1 MNKTHAKKWAVG
13 IILLLAVGGWAFLRF
28 GAKPGGAGG
37 PPPGG
42 VAVKAMQTVQ
52 RDTPLSYEY
61 VGKLAAKNEVKIVSK
76 VGGNIV
82 GKMVNG
88 GDVVKKGQ
96 PLFQIDNK
104 QYLSLIASARAAL
117 AKSQVTLQN
126 TQRDV
131 ERYRKLAAVDGVARQ
146 TLDQYEAQAAEQ
158 QAAVEENRASL
169 QRAIEDE
176 RDTLIVSPVDG
187 RIDTKDLALG
197 QFVTAGSTTLATVSS
212 LDPIWV
218 QFNMSEN
225 EYIKLV
231 RLGEG
236 SLTAYF
242 KDGVKLLLS
251 DGSEYP
257 LRGAIEQIDS
267 GIGDDRGTITLKASF
282 DNAQRFLLPG
292 MFAKV
297 VAQGGVRSGAILIPQ
312 RAVRELLD
320 ETFVTVVNAQN
331 QAESRKVKMGERIG
345 NLWLVESGLAGDER
359 VVVEGIDKVKQGTPL
374 QLTMVTLEDVMK

>member
-28 GAKPGGAGG
+28 GAKPGGPGG

>member
-1 MNKTHAKKWAVG
+1 MNKTHAKKWVVG
-13 IILLLAVGGWAFLRF
+13 IILLLAVGGWAFMRF
-28 GAKPGGAGG
+28 GAKPGGPGG